1 MSNKLLGYI
10 KEKELTHDDVIAMID
25 KHLQRVITEEGEP
38 DGDDEVVEDDIIEES
53 DNSTSNDEV
62 EENDEIEQFSQS
74 QKKKMEELDEYI
86 SDKKKEVDKYI
97 KRIKRKEPPSGD
109 ISSEA
114 LTNNQKIKANWFEVD
129 V

>member
-25 KHLQRVITEEGEP
+25 EHLQREITEEGEP
-38 DGDDEVVEDDIIEES
+38 DGEEEVVDDETE
-53 DNSTSNDEV
+53 NSTVNDEV
-62 EENDEIEQFSQS
+62 DENDEIEQISESQI
-74 QKKKMEELDEYI
+74 KKKMEELDDYI
-86 SDKKKEVDKYI
+86 VEKKKEIDKYV

-109 ISSEA
+109 ISDKA
-114 LTNNQKIKANWFEVD
+114 LTNNQKIKVNWFEVD

>member
-25 KHLQRVITEEGEP
+25 KHLQRQITEEGTP
-38 DGDDEVVEDDIIEES
+38 TDDEEVVEDEEV

-62 EENDEIEQFSQS
+62 AENDEIEQFSES
-74 QKKKMEELDEYI
+74 QIKTKLEELDKYI
-86 SDKKKEVDKYI
+86 IEKKKEVDTYI
-97 KRIKRKEPPSGD
+97 KRIKRKEPPAGD
-109 ISSEA
+109 ISDKA
-114 LTNNQKIKANWFEVD
+114 LTPKEQIKANWFEVD

>member
-25 KHLQRVITEEGEP
+25 KHLQREILPEEGEP
-38 DGDDEVVEDDIIEES
+38 DSEEEVIDDDT

-62 EENDEIEQFSQS
+62 AENDEIEQISESQIS
-74 QKKKMEELDEYI
+74 KKLEELDKYI
-86 SDKKKEVDKYI
+86 NDKKKEVDKYV
-97 KRIKRKEPPSGD
+97 KRIKRKEPPAGD
-109 ISSEA
+109 ISDEA